1 MKKRKAIGPVNLL
14 LLVSAVGL
22 LLFSGIGGARA
33 AMNYVSEQ
41 AALRIESGD
50 IDVELRENGKK
61 VPDGTLLSGMEEAIQ
76 PGRAYEEEL
85 TVHNSG
91 DQDEYVRVT
100 LYRCWTVGRKR
111 QTTLSPELID
121 PGTPGKF
128 WTEDPDAS
136 TAERTVYYYTQPLT
150 PGETTEPLF
159 ETLTIRPDV
168 LSSVTLSEDG
178 KAATYDY
185 NDVSF
190 LVRVEADAVQTHSAE
205 DAILSAWGVHMTA
218 DKSGA
223 LSLKQ

>member
-111 QTTLSPELID
+111 QTTPEEVPEIID
-121 PGTPGKF
+121 IDD
-128 WTEDPDAS
+128 E
-136 TAERTVYYYTQPLT
+136 EVPLA
-150 PGETTEPLF
+150 G
-159 ETLTIRPDV
+159 
-168 LSSVTLSEDG
+168 
-178 KAATYDY
+178 
-185 NDVSF
+185 
-190 LVRVEADAVQTHSAE
+190 ADAVNTEEPAADEKKGSPILPVLAVLTVAAAAAAGVIWWRYKSNPLEYVKARMKKKDHS
-205 DAILSAWGVHMTA
+205 DDT
-218 DKSGA
+218 DN
-223 LSLKQ
+223 